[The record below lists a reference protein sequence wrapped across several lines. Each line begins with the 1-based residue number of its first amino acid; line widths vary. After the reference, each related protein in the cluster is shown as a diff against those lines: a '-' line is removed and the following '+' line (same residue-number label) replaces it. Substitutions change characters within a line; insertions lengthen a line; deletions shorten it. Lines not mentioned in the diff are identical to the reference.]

1 VTDRPLSAT
10 RADLHHIRVRFA
22 TFRDLTIDE
31 RSAHAA
37 QLSSVPVIERFLL
50 DTCHR
55 VELVSVDDAPTAGR
69 CVAGREAIRRVFE
82 VVGGF
87 DSAVI
92 AEEQLLGQVRAAY
105 EAALADG
112 STGPILNELLRRALR
127 FGRRVRTHAR
137 PGTDRSLADRGASWL
152 LERLGADPAAVLV
165 AGTGEMGRLAAL
177 RLAGAGHRVTI
188 ISRSPERGR
197 RVLER
202 LVGSQHRLVVGSLEP
217 ATVAGSRAVVLAV
230 RSREPILSALQ
241 LQAGAPPWT
250 IDLSTPAAVSADA
263 AALLG
268 KRLLTLDRLGEISGA
283 APVLATGVERRLRAE
298 MDDEVE
304 RFAAWLDAR
313 RSGDA
318 LAVLHGEADA
328 VRRRHLDRL
337 SRSAGLGPGQ
347 LAAVEAASAAMM
359 GELLHGPS
367 VELRRGGADAETVRR
382 IFGLEA

>member
-1 VTDRPLSAT
+1 MSAT
-10 RADLHHIRVRFA
+10 RTDLHHIRVRFA

-31 RSAHAA
+31 RSAHAE
-37 QLSSVPVIERFLL
+37 QLTSVPAVERLLL

-69 CVAGREAIRRVFE
+69 YVAGREAIRRVFE

-87 DSAVI
+87 DSAVV

-152 LERLGADPAAVLV
+152 LERLGADPASVLV

-177 RLAGAGHRVTI
+177 HLAGAGHRITI
-188 ISRSPERGR
+188 ISRSSERGR

-202 LVGSQHRLVVGSLEP
+202 LVGSQHRLVVGALEP
-217 ATVAGSRAVVLAV
+217 ATVASSRAVVLAV

-241 LQAGAPPWT
+241 LRAGAPPWT

-268 KRLLTLDRLGEISGA
+268 RRLLTLDRLGETAGA
-283 APVLATGVERRLRAE
+283 PPVLAPGVERRLRAE

-304 RFAAWLDAR
+304 RFVAWLDAR

-382 IFGLEA
+382 IFGLDA

>member
-1 VTDRPLSAT
+1 
-10 RADLHHIRVRFA
+10 
-22 TFRDLTIDE
+22 
-31 RSAHAA
+31 
-37 QLSSVPVIERFLL
+37 
-50 DTCHR
+50 
-55 VELVSVDDAPTAGR
+55 
-69 CVAGREAIRRVFE
+69 
-82 VVGGF
+82 
-87 DSAVI
+87 
-92 AEEQLLGQVRAAY
+92 
-105 EAALADG
+105 
-112 STGPILNELLRRALR
+112 
-127 FGRRVRTHAR
+127 
-137 PGTDRSLADRGASWL
+137 
-152 LERLGADPAAVLV
+152 
-165 AGTGEMGRLAAL
+165 MGRLAAL
-177 RLAGAGHRVTI
+177 HLAGAGHRITI
-188 ISRSPERGR
+188 ISRSSERGR

-202 LVGSQHRLVVGSLEP
+202 LVGSQHRLVVGALEP
-217 ATVAGSRAVVLAV
+217 ATVASSRAVVLAV

-241 LQAGAPPWT
+241 LRAGAPPWT

-268 KRLLTLDRLGEISGA
+268 RRLLTLDRLGETAGA
-283 APVLATGVERRLRAE
+283 PPVLAPGVERRLRAE

-304 RFAAWLDAR
+304 RFVAWLDAR

-382 IFGLEA
+382 IFGLDA

>member
-1 VTDRPLSAT
+1 LSAT
-10 RADLHHIRVRFA
+10 RTDLHHIRVRFA
-22 TFRDLTIDE
+22 TFRELTIDE

-37 QLSSVPVIERFLL
+37 ELSSVPAIERLL
-50 DTCHR
+50 LETCHR
-55 VELVSVDDAPTAGR
+55 VELVSVDDARIAGR

-87 DSAVI
+87 DSAVV

-137 PGTDRSLADRGASWL
+137 PGSDRSLADRGASWL
-152 LERLGADPAAVLV
+152 LERLGADPASVLV

-177 RLAGAGHRVTI
+177 HLAGAGHRITI
-188 ISRSPERGR
+188 ISGSAERGR
-197 RVLER
+197 RMLER

-217 ATVAGSRAVVLAV
+217 ATVASSRGVVLAV
-230 RSREPILSALQ
+230 RSREPILSVLQ

-268 KRLLTLDRLGEISGA
+268 HRLLTLDRLGEIAGA
-283 APVLATGVERRLRAE
+283 APVLAPGVERRLRAE

-304 RFAAWLDAR
+304 RFVGWLDAR

-359 GELLHGPS
+359 RELLHGPS

-382 IFGLEA
+382 IFGLDA

>member
-1 VTDRPLSAT
+1 MSAT
-10 RADLHHIRVRFA
+10 RTDLHHIRVRFA

-37 QLSSVPVIERFLL
+37 QLSSVPAVERLLL

-69 CVAGREAIRRVFE
+69 CVAGRDAIRRVFE

-87 DSAVI
+87 DSAVV

-137 PGTDRSLADRGASWL
+137 PGIDRSLADRGASWL
-152 LERLGADPAAVLV
+152 LERLGAGPASVLV

-177 RLAGAGHRVTI
+177 HLADGGHRITI
-188 ISRSPERGR
+188 ISHSAERGR

-217 ATVAGSRAVVLAV
+217 ATVASSRAVVLAV

-250 IDLSTPAAVSADA
+250 IDLSNPVAVSADA

-268 KRLLTLDRLGEISGA
+268 HRLLTLDRLGEIAGA
-283 APVLATGVERRLRAE
+283 APVLAPGVERRLRAE
-298 MDDEVE
+298 IDDEVE
-304 RFAAWLDAR
+304 RFVAWLDAR

-367 VELRRGGADAETVRR
+367 VELRRGGADADTVRR
-382 IFGLEA
+382 IFGLDA

>member
-1 VTDRPLSAT
+1 LSAT
-10 RADLHHIRVRFA
+10 RTDLHHIRVRFA

-31 RSAHAA
+31 RSAHAE
-37 QLSSVPVIERFLL
+37 QLTSVPAVERLLL

-69 CVAGREAIRRVFE
+69 YVAGREAIRRVFE

-87 DSAVI
+87 DSAVV

-152 LERLGADPAAVLV
+152 LERLGADPASVLV

-177 RLAGAGHRVTI
+177 HLAGAGHRITI
-188 ISRSPERGR
+188 ISRSSERGR

-202 LVGSQHRLVVGSLEP
+202 LVGSQHRLVVGALEP
-217 ATVAGSRAVVLAV
+217 ATVASSRAVVLAV

-241 LQAGAPPWT
+241 LRAGAPPWT

-268 KRLLTLDRLGEISGA
+268 RRLLTLDRLGETAGA
-283 APVLATGVERRLRAE
+283 PPVLAPGVERRLRAE

-304 RFAAWLDAR
+304 RFVAWLDAR

-382 IFGLEA
+382 IFGLDA